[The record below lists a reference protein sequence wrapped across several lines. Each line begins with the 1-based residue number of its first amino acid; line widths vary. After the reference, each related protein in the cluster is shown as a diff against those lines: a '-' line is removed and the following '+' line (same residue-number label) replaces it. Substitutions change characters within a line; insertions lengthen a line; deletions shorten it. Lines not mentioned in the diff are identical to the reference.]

1 MNKMLPLV
9 VFIVGVLGLGL
20 LNVAFGQMMSS
31 SVGVARGDFFNY
43 SYTCYFDSDDPHAVP
58 PASFSWINQ
67 TGYFMINVTDVSGS
81 SIHFGTTMYGLNG
94 TNSFGVCSMDVE
106 TGMASISGY
115 GGPDELN
122 NFYFMARNV
131 GMMGR
136 MFPSSNFS
144 PTINDTSLRTYPS
157 GQRLTNHFIT
167 TSTTQ
172 GGMMVESD
180 YYFDQATGMMVEWR
194 QQTIQTNGDFQT
206 NSTQMMGI
214 NASSVWT
221 IPEFPT
227 AAVSVVVVGVFAA
240 ASAVLIAGKRRTQHH
255 TKN

>member
-1 MNKMLPLV
+1 MNKMLL
-9 VFIVGVLGLGL
+9 FTALFLGILSL
-20 LNVAFGQMMSS
+20 ASLSVAFGQMMS

-43 SYTCYFDSDDPHAVP
+43 SYTCYFDSNDPHAVP

-81 SIHFGTTMYGLNG
+81 SINFGTNMYGLNG
-94 TNSFGVCSMDVE
+94 TNSFGVCSMNVE
-106 TGMASISGY
+106 TGMTSISGY
-115 GGPDELN
+115 GGPNEVN
-122 NFYFMARNV
+122 NFYFMASNI

-157 GQRLTNHFIT
+157 GQRLTNHFVT
-167 TSTTQ
+167 TNTLD
-172 GGMMVESD
+172 GMMVESD

-194 QQTIQTNGDFQT
+194 QQTIQTNGDLQT

-214 NASSVWT
+214 YASSVWAV
-221 IPEFPT
+221 PEFPAT
-227 AAVSVVVVGVFAA
+227 MVSVVVVGILVA
-240 ASAVLIAGKRRTQHH
+240 ASAVLIAAKRRTPHH